1 MKIDGIKELLK
12 DLKFSN
18 KGGNAPE
25 RVSKLINEL
34 EEVLMLYSVSGSA
47 FTILNKGKI
56 VENILFKSQEEAR
69 NWIKMKY
76 PKRRFKEPK
85 ENVFICANYGTKF
98 IIQEQH
104 YR

>member
-18 KGGNAPE
+18 KGSNAPE
-25 RVSKLINEL
+25 RVSILINEL
-34 EEVLMLYSVSGSA
+34 EEVLMLYGVSGSA
-47 FTILNKGKI
+47 FTILNKGEI
-56 VENILFKSQEEAR
+56 VENILFKSQEKAR
-69 NWIKMKY
+69 NYLKMKY
-76 PKRRFKEPK
+76 PKRNFKEPK
-85 ENVFICANYGTKF
+85 ENVFVCAHYGTKF

>member
-1 MKIDGIKELLK
+1 MT
-12 DLKFSN
+12 DLSDFTIPLSSAVN
-18 KGGNAPE
+18 MMEAYS
-25 RVSKLINEL
+25 RVKNLDLSG
-34 EEVLMLYSVSGSA
+34 VSDSA
-47 FTILNKGKI
+47 FTILNKGEI

-76 PKRRFKEPK
+76 PKRRFKEPQ
-85 ENVFICANYGTKF
+85 ENVFVCAQYGTKF

>member
-25 RVSKLINEL
+25 RISKLINEL

-47 FTILNKGKI
+47 FAILNKGEI
-56 VENILFKSQEEAR
+56 LENILFKTLEEAR
-69 NWIKMKY
+69 NYIKMKY
-76 PKRRFKEPK
+76 PKRNFKEPQ
-85 ENVFICANYGTKF
+85 ENVFVCAHYGTKF
-98 IIQEQH
+98 IIQENH